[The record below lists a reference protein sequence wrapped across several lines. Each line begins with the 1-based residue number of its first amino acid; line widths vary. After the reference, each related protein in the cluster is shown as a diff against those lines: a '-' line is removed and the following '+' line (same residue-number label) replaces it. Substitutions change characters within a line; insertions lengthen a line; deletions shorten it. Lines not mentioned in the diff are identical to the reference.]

1 MAHTIYVT
9 RIHVEYQTKTSNL
22 NFVMIIITTIMI
34 SKITR
39 MTILVTFCLYS
50 SSKKSL

>member
-22 NFVMIIITTIMI
+22 NFVMIIITIMI
-34 SKITR
+34 SKITL